1 MRLRCS
7 PSSRRQPA
15 SQPTSQPASHPTGI
29 KKGQPFTSSKSRKKG
44 ERPTLF
50 ARRMN
55 DDEDLSLA
63 LFLKPSSP
71 PRPSPTKSIYP
82 VQTPYAN
89 FSGFTPPPD
98 DADFLFKQ
106 CRSPASYPHSLADPP
121 TPPRTEVVS
130 SPARSSRS
138 SASSSPPESES
149 SSRHTSPSSL
159 DGDALMGDAVGYGHG
174 VSPFPLSFFL
184 LFSG

>member
-1 MRLRCS
+1 
-7 PSSRRQPA
+7 
-15 SQPTSQPASHPTGI
+15 
-29 KKGQPFTSSKSRKKG
+29 
-44 ERPTLF
+44 
-50 ARRMN
+50 MN

-71 PRPSPTKSIYP
+71 PRPSPTQHIYP

-98 DADFLFKQ
+98 DADLLFKQ
-106 CRSPASYPHSLADPP
+106 CRSPAPYPHSLADPP
-121 TPPRTEVVS
+121 TPPRTEAVS

-159 DGDALMGDAVGYGHG
+159 DGDALMGDAVGYGHR
-174 VSPFPLSFFL
+174 VSPLPFLSFPRFL
-184 LFSG
+184 FLSLPSRLLSLLALSPSFSSFPWLTLADRLPRP